1 MKALIK
7 NNVRKLDNYARSL
20 IEASLDPLVTISA
33 QGKITDVNEAS
44 IKVTGI
50 PREKL
55 VGTDF
60 SNYFTD
66 PKKAQEGYLQVFEK
80 GFVADYPL
88 TIKHKNGK
96 LTDVLY
102 NATVY
107 KDDKGN
113 VLGVFAAARDVTEQK
128 WAIELR
134 KVNKE
139 LSFQNDE
146 KEKRASELI
155 TANKELAYQNELKEK
170 RAQELVIA
178 NQELAFQNQEK
189 EKRANELRTINKEL
203 EQFAHANKEL
213 KQFAYISSH
222 ELKEPLRTIGNFIQI
237 INEDYA
243 LTLNEKIIIYLG
255 KIDDSV
261 KRMNILISSLVN
273 FSKLGSNKKLSHV
286 DCKEIIDS
294 VVSDLTAIIASSNAR
309 IEVSEMPKLNIYEIE
324 FRQIFQNLITNA
336 IKFRKKGTPP
346 IIQIRSENINETYRF
361 SVSDNGIGIDP
372 IHFDRVFNIFQ
383 RLHNTEAEFE
393 GKGLGLAYCK
403 KIVQLHKGDIWVE
416 SELGK
421 GSTFYFTIFPIL

>member
-294 VVSDLTAIIASSNAR
+294 VVSDLEAIIASSNAR

-336 IKFRKKGTPP
+336 IKYRKKGTQP
-346 IIQIRSENINETYRF
+346 IIQIRSEKINETYRF